1 MATAQVFPLVEARS
15 LDRILDYA
23 VPPAL
28 ESTARPGAMVVCPL
42 GPRRVL
48 GVVVGRDAASHE
60 GRLVPIAGVVE
71 GPPVPAELL
80 ELAAWMARYY
90 MAPVAACL
98 KLVLPPGGGGALRRD
113 ASGEWI
119 LAPPPG
125 RAPERLTARL
135 SGPPGDDLPAR
146 RRQVADAL
154 AAAGGRLAAAE
165 LCRRAGTTLPTLRA
179 MAGAG
184 ILTLARERGVDEDSL
199 ASTAGA
205 PPAPDRAP
213 ELTPDQ
219 AGAVED
225 VVRLMD
231 GGGGPLLL
239 HGVTGSGKT
248 EVYLRAIEAARARGR
263 GSLVLVPEIALT
275 PQLLGRLRARLGEG
289 VAIWHSALTPAQ
301 RAAEH
306 RRVREGAADVV
317 LGARSAVFA
326 PVVRLGL
333 VVVDEEHDPSYK
345 QDSSPRYDARQV
357 AAKRARTAGAAVV
370 FGSATPRP
378 EAWNAL
384 PRRTL
389 PNRADGSRLPAVEI
403 VDMRTQG
410 PGPVSR
416 PLAAALHAA
425 ALRGQKAVVLA
436 SRRGFSLMALC
447 RECGWIAR
455 CPHCDVALVH
465 HDGPPRLACHHCGH
479 EGPVPGVCPRCAST
493 DVVRQGTGS
502 QGVEAALARLVPAAR
517 IVRMDGSSASGRG
530 AVARLLAEFS
540 RPGPAIL
547 LGTQMVAK
555 GHDLPD
561 VTVAGAVDADAPL
574 QHAGFRSEE
583 RAFALIV
590 QLAGRAGR
598 RGEPARVIVQAYE
611 PAARAVQLGARHAVE
626 EFLTGEV
633 ERRRA
638 HDLPP
643 FGHLV
648 RVVLDGDRPE
658 AVVQAAIGLAESL
671 RSAAPSVG
679 VLGPS
684 PLHRL
689 RGRTRRAL
697 LLRAP
702 ATSAITV
709 PLRAALDRHAPD
721 LRRAAVRVAV
731 DVDPQDT

>member
-1 MATAQVFPLVEARS
+1 MAET
-15 LDRILDYA
+15 
-23 VPPAL
+23 
-28 ESTARPGAMVVCPL
+28 
-42 GPRRVL
+42 
-48 GVVVGRDAASHE
+48 
-60 GRLVPIAGVVE
+60 
-71 GPPVPAELL
+71 
-80 ELAAWMARYY
+80 
-90 MAPVAACL
+90 
-98 KLVLPPGGGGALRRD
+98 
-113 ASGEWI
+113 
-119 LAPPPG
+119 
-125 RAPERLTARL
+125 L
-135 SGPPGDDLPAR
+135 S
-146 RRQVADAL
+146 
-154 AAAGGRLAAAE
+154 AAGGRLTAAE

-179 MAGAG
+179 MERAG
-184 ILTLARERGVDEDSL
+184 ILSVAPEEWRDDSL
-199 ASTAGA
+199 AFTAGA
-205 PPAPDRAP
+205 APAPDRPP
-213 ELTPDQ
+213 ELTAEQ
-219 AGAVED
+219 AAAVADLEGM
-225 VVRLMD
+225 MD
-231 GGGGPLLL
+231 AGGGSLLL

-248 EVYLRAIEAARARGR
+248 EVYLRAIEAARARGM

-357 AAKRARTAGAAVV
+357 AAKRARAAGAAAVY
-370 FGSATPRP
+370 GSATPRP
-378 EAWNAL
+378 EAWKAL
-384 PRRTL
+384 RRRSL
-389 PNRADGSRLPAVEI
+389 PARADGSRLPAVEI
-403 VDMRTQG
+403 VNMRTQG
-410 PGPVSR
+410 AGPVSR

-425 ALRGQKAVVLA
+425 AMRGEKAVVLA

-447 RECGWIAR
+447 RECGWMAR
-455 CPHCDVALVH
+455 CPDCDVALVQH
-465 HDGPPRLACHHCGH
+465 TGPQRLACHHCGH
-479 EGPVPGVCPRCAST
+479 EEPVPGVCPKCAST
-493 DVVRQGTGS
+493 DVVRQGAGS

-517 IVRMDGSSASGRG
+517 IVRMDGSSAAGRG

-540 RPGPAIL
+540 APGPAIL

-583 RAFALIV
+583 RAFSLIV

-598 RGEPARVIVQAYE
+598 RGEAARVIVQAYE

-626 EFLTGEV
+626 EFLTGEL

-638 HDLPP
+638 HALPP

-648 RVVLDGDRPE
+648 RVVLDGERPE
-658 AVVQAAIGLAESL
+658 PVARAAVGLADAM
-671 RSAAPSVG
+671 RSRAPEVG

-697 LLRAP
+697 LFSAP
-702 ATSAITV
+702 SASVMTT
-709 PLRAALDRHAPD
+709 PLRACLDRLDPD
-721 LRRAAVRVAV
+721 LRRAGVRVAV
-731 DVDPQDT
+731 NVDPQDA

>member
-1 MATAQVFPLVEARS
+1 
-15 LDRILDYA
+15 
-23 VPPAL
+23 
-28 ESTARPGAMVVCPL
+28 
-42 GPRRVL
+42 
-48 GVVVGRDAASHE
+48 
-60 GRLVPIAGVVE
+60 
-71 GPPVPAELL
+71 
-80 ELAAWMARYY
+80 
-90 MAPVAACL
+90 
-98 KLVLPPGGGGALRRD
+98 
-113 ASGEWI
+113 
-119 LAPPPG
+119 
-125 RAPERLTARL
+125 
-135 SGPPGDDLPAR
+135 
-146 RRQVADAL
+146 
-154 AAAGGRLAAAE
+154 
-165 LCRRAGTTLPTLRA
+165 
-179 MAGAG
+179 
-184 ILTLARERGVDEDSL
+184 
-199 ASTAGA
+199 
-205 PPAPDRAP
+205 
-213 ELTPDQ
+213 
-219 AGAVED
+219 
-225 VVRLMD
+225 
-231 GGGGPLLL
+231 
-239 HGVTGSGKT
+239 
-248 EVYLRAIEAARARGR
+248 
-263 GSLVLVPEIALT
+263 
-275 PQLLGRLRARLGEG
+275 
-289 VAIWHSALTPAQ
+289 
-301 RAAEH
+301 
-306 RRVREGAADVV
+306 
-317 LGARSAVFA
+317 
-326 PVVRLGL
+326 
-333 VVVDEEHDPSYK
+333 
-345 QDSSPRYDARQV
+345 
-357 AAKRARTAGAAVV
+357 
-370 FGSATPRP
+370 
-378 EAWNAL
+378 
-384 PRRTL
+384 
-389 PNRADGSRLPAVEI
+389 
-403 VDMRTQG
+403 
-410 PGPVSR
+410 
-416 PLAAALHAA
+416 
-425 ALRGQKAVVLA
+425 VLA

-465 HDGPPRLACHHCGH
+465 HDGPRRLACHHCGH
-479 EGPVPGVCPRCAST
+479 EEPVPGICPRCQST

-502 QGVEAALARLVPAAR
+502 QGVEAALVRLVPGAR

-658 AVVQAAIGLAESL
+658 AVVQAAAGLAESL
-671 RSAAPSVG
+671 RSAAPSMG

-697 LLRAP
+697 LLRGPVAP
-702 ATSAITV
+702 AITA